1 MTAYLLTF
9 ITGSQLVINK
19 KKMKIKV
26 NYDIETNL
34 VKGYYPDSINYK
46 SIPEPYVEIEDIE
59 QVNDKQMCV
68 IDGVYQE
75 YIKPRAEILLDEK
88 KKKIAEI
95 KSTAAS
101 EIKKI
106 FTIEEQLNVL
116 MSKDSEAISSMHNQI
131 NTILTTSR
139 AEREKLKGAE

>member
-1 MTAYLLTF
+1 
-9 ITGSQLVINK
+9 
-19 KKMKIKV
+19 MKVKV
-26 NYDIETNL
+26 NYNRETNL
-34 VKGYYPDSINYK
+34 VVGYYPDSTNYET
-46 SIPEPYVEIEDIE
+46 IPEPFVEINLSD
-59 QVNDKQMCV
+59 QVNGKQMCV

-88 KKKIAEI
+88 KKKTAEI

-131 NTILTTSR
+131 NAILTTSR

>member
-1 MTAYLLTF
+1 
-9 ITGSQLVINK
+9 
-19 KKMKIKV
+19 MKIKV